1 MEMSLILDEDES
13 FSMQANIT
21 TPGYQRVVLS
31 GFIREQRP
39 DGTYIASLL
48 PQLFYGQDGAPLT
61 TWRQYISGTG
71 EQTILS
77 RSGGLPTL
85 PREEMYWRKV
95 SDTAVAPATP
105 PAVEAAAVSLTPL
118 ILAFVVAGVIL
129 WAVSPKRG

>member
-1 MEMSLILDEDES
+1 MLDEDES
-13 FSMQANIT
+13 FSLTANIT
-21 TPGYQRVVLS
+21 NPGPQSVVLT

-39 DGTYIASLL
+39 DGTYIAPLL
-48 PQLFYGQDGAPLT
+48 PQLFFGQDGTPLS
-61 TWRQYISGTG
+61 TWRQDISGTG

-95 SDTAVAPATP
+95 SDTAVTPAAPP
-105 PAVEAAAVSLTPL
+105 GVEAAAVSLAPL
-118 ILAFVVAGVIL
+118 FLALVVAGVIL

>member
-1 MEMSLILDEDES
+1 MSLILDEDES
-13 FSMQANIT
+13 FSMQANVT

-48 PQLFYGQDGAPLT
+48 PQLFFGADGSQLS

-95 SDTAVAPATP
+95 SDTAVAPAAP